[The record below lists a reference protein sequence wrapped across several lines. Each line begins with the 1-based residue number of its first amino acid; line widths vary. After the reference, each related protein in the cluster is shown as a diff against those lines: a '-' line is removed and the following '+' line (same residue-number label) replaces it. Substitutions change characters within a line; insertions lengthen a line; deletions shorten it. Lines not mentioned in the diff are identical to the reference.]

1 MSRNYESPDE
11 VSNRITSPESD
22 GNKQRADNQQKIG
35 TALLKSI
42 AYQDKIP
49 IKLGEAEASF
59 AKQRHE
65 KDPNLSSINGAERR
79 IYLHLDTIKRAVDA
93 GGDDVEKSILGE
105 IVHGSP
111 DAKISGI
118 HIVTMEDIPE
128 SYWRAQEQIMRD
140 QDGRL
145 TKLDDF
151 EKEML
156 QKDIAERQRESIES
170 WLDYLQSESCPY
182 PTWFKLYALD
192 GVSKM
197 GVFNSKR
204 KQFTKRDTASVAP
217 YSHLDQAS
225 LGKVFQAV
233 IDFYDSK
240 PNNANNNQDA
250 ELSAL
255 VKSGNFNKLY
265 SKFLL
270 EDRNIVEVPKET
282 KDIHGEWIEYNPGDE
297 EKLAVAADGT
307 PWCIASPTVG
317 RNYLEYGDYLGENDP
332 DADSKAKFI
341 LFHLMDPKTEIPS
354 ASACA
359 SIRLDTKGEVAE
371 ISGLQEGQALNDSL
385 VPIVEEKVKEFPGG
399 EDFLE
404 AFADKKHLIAI
415 DHKWQSGED
424 LSQEDIDF
432 INGDFH
438 TLDTYND
445 TDPRIVFMKEIAIPL
460 QNGEDIDTTAK
471 TQSSKI
477 INNIDGLIRHN
488 ISINQIIN
496 WLYSDDIVEN
506 LDTLI
511 AHNATINQLVSK
523 IYSYQ
528 IIENLDDLIARG
540 ATIEQIHPHLD
551 SADIIENLD
560 DLIARGATIEQ
571 LCSHLDSKDVANN
584 LDFLMA
590 HGADINQ
597 LVSRL
602 DDDAIHCLDALMA
615 YGANI
620 NQIASGA
627 SSKDIIDNLDKL
639 LTFGADVN
647 SIAPELNPKEIAE
660 HLDIFLAHNVDTDRL
675 IIEMN
680 INDIIKNLD
689 TLTAHGADID
699 WIVFNLTNSEIREHF
714 DTLVAHGADR
724 EQLLEDMEAE

>member
-49 IKLGEAEASF
+49 IKLGEAETSF

-79 IYLHLDTIKRAVDA
+79 IYLHLDAIKRAVDA
-93 GGDDVEKSILGE
+93 GGNDVEKSILDE

-111 DAKISGI
+111 DAKIPGI
-118 HIVTMEDIPE
+118 HIATMKDIPQ

-170 WLDYLQSESCPY
+170 WLDYLQNESCPY

-204 KQFTKRDTASVAP
+204 KQFAKRDTASVAP
-217 YSHLDQAS
+217 YPHLDQAS

-240 PNNANNNQDA
+240 PNNANDNQDA

-332 DADSKAKFI
+332 DVESKAKFI
-341 LFHLMDPKTEIPS
+341 LFHLVNPKTEIPS

-359 SIRLDTKGEVAE
+359 SIRLDTKGKVAE

-404 AFADKKHLIAI
+404 AFADKKRLIAI
-415 DHKWQSGED
+415 DRKWQSGED

-445 TDPRIVFMKEIAIPL
+445 TDPRIVFMKEIVIPL
-460 QNGEDIDTTAK
+460 QNGEDISSTAK
-471 TQSSKI
+471 MQSSKI

-496 WLYSDDIVEN
+496 WLYSDDIIEN
-506 LDTLI
+506 IDTLI
-511 AHNATINQLVSK
+511 AHGATIDQLVNK
-523 IYSYQ
+523 LYSHQ
-528 IIENLDDLIARG
+528 IIENIEDLIDRG
-540 ATIEQIHPHLD
+540 ATIEQISQNLD
-551 SADIIENLD
+551 STDIVENLD
-560 DLIARGATIEQ
+560 YLMTLGAHIDQLLPRIYYDDAIDHLDTITSYGASINQIISGAYTKDLIGDLDKLLNHGANINEITSWLTSEEIVEN
-571 LCSHLDSKDVANN
+571 LKTLIAHNVDVDHLVLYMSIDDVMNN
-584 LDFLMA
+584 LDVLIA
-590 HGADINQ
+590 HGADIEW
-597 LVSRL
+597 
-602 DDDAIHCLDALMA
+602 
-615 YGANI
+615 
-620 NQIASGA
+620 
-627 SSKDIIDNLDKL
+627 IIL
-639 LTFGADVN
+639 
-647 SIAPELNPKEIAE
+647 
-660 HLDIFLAHNVDTDRL
+660 
-675 IIEMN
+675 
-680 INDIIKNLD
+680 
-689 TLTAHGADID
+689 
-699 WIVFNLTNSEIREHF
+699 NLTNSEIRKNF
-714 DTLVAHGADR
+714 DTLVAHGADP
-724 EQLLEDMEAE
+724 EQLSEDIETT

>member
-1 MSRNYESPDE
+1 
-11 VSNRITSPESD
+11 
-22 GNKQRADNQQKIG
+22 
-35 TALLKSI
+35 
-42 AYQDKIP
+42 
-49 IKLGEAEASF
+49 
-59 AKQRHE
+59 
-65 KDPNLSSINGAERR
+65 
-79 IYLHLDTIKRAVDA
+79 
-93 GGDDVEKSILGE
+93 
-105 IVHGSP
+105 
-111 DAKISGI
+111 
-118 HIVTMEDIPE
+118 
-128 SYWRAQEQIMRD
+128 
-140 QDGRL
+140 
-145 TKLDDF
+145 
-151 EKEML
+151 
-156 QKDIAERQRESIES
+156 
-170 WLDYLQSESCPY
+170 
-182 PTWFKLYALD
+182 
-192 GVSKM
+192 M

-204 KQFTKRDTASVAP
+204 KQFAKRDTASVAP
-217 YSHLDQAS
+217 YPHLDQAS

-240 PNNANNNQDA
+240 PNNANDNQNA

-270 EDRNIVEVPKET
+270 ENRNIVEVPKET

-359 SIRLDTKGEVAE
+359 SIRLDTKGKVAE

-385 VPIVEEKVKEFPGG
+385 VPIVEEKAKEFPGG

-404 AFADKKHLIAI
+404 AFADKKHLIAV
-415 DHKWQSGED
+415 DRKWQSGED

-438 TLDTYND
+438 TLDTYNS
-445 TDPRIVFMKEIAIPL
+445 TDPRIVFMREIVIPL
-460 QNGEDIDTTAK
+460 QNGEDISSTAK
-471 TQSSKI
+471 MQSSKI

-523 IYSYQ
+523 IHSYQ
-528 IIENLDDLIARG
+528 
-540 ATIEQIHPHLD
+540 
-551 SADIIENLD
+551 IIENLD

-590 HGADINQ
+590 HDADINQ